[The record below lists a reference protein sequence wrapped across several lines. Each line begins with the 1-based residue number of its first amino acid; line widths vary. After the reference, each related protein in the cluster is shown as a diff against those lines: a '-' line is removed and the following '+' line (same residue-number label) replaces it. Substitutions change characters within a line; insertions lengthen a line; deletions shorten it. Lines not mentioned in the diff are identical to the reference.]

1 MRECCRRRDEYLEA
15 SIGSED
21 DGRGSVVT
29 TLMPNSMAIPVRAS
43 DLRPPSISEDDD
55 ALPLHSHQRTPMARA
70 NDLCLFTKA

>member
-1 MRECCRRRDEYLEA
+1 MRECCRRRDEYLDA

-29 TLMPNSMAIPVRAS
+29 TLMPNRMAIPVRAS

-55 ALPLHSHQRTPMARA
+55 ALPLHYSSADPDGQG
-70 NDLCLFTKA
+70 K